1 MEGES
6 SSNQIRGDTMTQH
19 DTVLKML
26 RLGSITTKDMF
37 ENWIMAP
44 QKVIQKLR
52 KKGYIILTE
61 PVKGKKYCKYT
72 LLEQQE

>member
-1 MEGES
+1 
-6 SSNQIRGDTMTQH
+6 MTQL
-19 DTVLKML
+19 DIVLTML
-26 RLGSITTKDMF
+26 RRGSITTKDMF

-61 PVKGKKYCKYT
+61 PVTGAKYCRYT
-72 LLEQQE
+72 LLEHE